1 VAALLSANPGLSSIL
16 DSEPFFKSGP
26 SDPPP
31 DLVKELVTTVLPHL
45 TVLSATV
52 PEAKKLLDAVGDTPV
67 NYPQGMGDVMA
78 MGNKLRD
85 LGPKYI
91 IIKREMLDEP
101 SEEDEKARA
110 MTTLHYVLCGGGE
123 PKMSASRCENEQR
136 VFGVSYSIPGK

>member
-1 VAALLSANPGLSSIL
+1 M
-16 DSEPFFKSGP
+16 
-26 SDPPP
+26 
-31 DLVKELVTTVLPHL
+31 TVLPHL

-67 NYPQGMGDVMA
+67 DYPQGMGDVMA
-78 MGNKLRD
+78 MGNKLRG

-91 IIKREMLDEP
+91 IIKREMLDES
-101 SEEDEKARA
+101 SEEDEKGRA